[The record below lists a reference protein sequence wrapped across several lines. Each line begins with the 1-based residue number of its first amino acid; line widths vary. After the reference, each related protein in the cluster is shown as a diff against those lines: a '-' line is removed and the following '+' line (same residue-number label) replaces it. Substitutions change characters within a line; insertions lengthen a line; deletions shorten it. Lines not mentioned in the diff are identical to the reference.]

1 METLVR
7 FVVEWWRLE
16 LGIMGAVVVFGVL
29 WRWALA
35 DLVLSSVELP

>member
-1 METLVR
+1 METVVA

-16 LGIMGAVVVFGVL
+16 LGIAVGAVVVGFL
-29 WRWALA
+29 WRFGLA